1 MGGDDGD
8 RTDAAE
14 VVGDGDGQGG
24 AFFGVGG
31 GAEFVEQHERVRGRN
46 AGNEVDVG
54 NVGGEGGK
62 ILLDGLVVADVGENC
77 VKNRELGTIGGGGEA
92 ALGPEGEESDGLQG
106 DGLAAG
112 VGTGD
117 DELAAGTFEFDRDGN
132 NTGVLRLEAAF
143 Q

>member
-77 VKNRELGTIGGGGEA
+77 VKNRELGTIGGAGGGW
-92 ALGPEGEESDGLQG
+92 LGQG
-106 DGLAAG
+106 GAQSGGAQG
-112 VGTGD
+112 GG
-117 DELAAGTFEFDRDGN
+117 
-132 NTGVLRLEAAF
+132 
-143 Q
+143 